1 MRIVKLLLIIAV
13 IGGLI
18 YGTLRIMSPNP
29 SGEGFR
35 PDSPTLLQDM
45 TDNVDR
51 DWDDAD
57 EWNQEVYDKNISN
70 ADTYRKDLEDH
81 SKGSYSTL
89 LNYTNEKVCG
99 KLVEFVDAEFSK
111 STCSRVEISK
121 LKNALDY
128 FVEKNGCISSS
139 DIRLLSAYGK
149 IKLYEDILAFGN
161 SQFNLQPD
169 FNISTNGWND
179 FESYRVRQLSRR
191 DEFKGNRYYGTVS
204 NVTDIK
210 NSLGSVEAR
219 LSKARSNFENSLS
232 QQIRSA
238 YSSVERTQAN
248 MDKLQSAFNRYY
260 SSYSDNNRL
269 SNFRKDFKR
278 EVEAESITK

>member
-210 NSLGSVEAR
+210 NSLGSVSYTH
-219 LSKARSNFENSLS
+219 LTLPTNS
-232 QQIRSA
+232 R
-238 YSSVERTQAN
+238 V
-248 MDKLQSAFNRYY
+248 
-260 SSYSDNNRL
+260 
-269 SNFRKDFKR
+269 
-278 EVEAESITK
+278 

>member
-29 SGEGFR
+29 SGGGFR

-111 STCSRVEISK
+111 STC
-121 LKNALDY
+121 L
-128 FVEKNGCISSS
+128 
-139 DIRLLSAYGK
+139 
-149 IKLYEDILAFGN
+149 
-161 SQFNLQPD
+161 
-169 FNISTNGWND
+169 
-179 FESYRVRQLSRR
+179 
-191 DEFKGNRYYGTVS
+191 
-204 NVTDIK
+204 
-210 NSLGSVEAR
+210 
-219 LSKARSNFENSLS
+219 
-232 QQIRSA
+232 
-238 YSSVERTQAN
+238 
-248 MDKLQSAFNRYY
+248 
-260 SSYSDNNRL
+260 
-269 SNFRKDFKR
+269 
-278 EVEAESITK
+278 

>member
-29 SGEGFR
+29 SGGGFR

-191 DEFKGNRYYGTVS
+191 DEFKGNRYYGTIS

-278 EVEAESITK
+278 EVEAESRTK

>member
-29 SGEGFR
+29 SGGGFR

-191 DEFKGNRYYGTVS
+191 DEFKGNRYYGTIS

>member
-29 SGEGFR
+29 SGGGFR

-128 FVEKNGCISSS
+128 FIEKNGCISSS

-191 DEFKGNRYYGTVS
+191 DEFKGNRYYGTIS

>member
-29 SGEGFR
+29 SGGGFR